1 MRHVSS
7 TLPKKS
13 SLGPVVLQHGL
24 GSNCAVFE
32 YPTRCCADALANAGY
47 DVYMPR
53 LRGVDGPA
61 GSYGLD
67 AYIEHDIPAIIDEVR
82 ARSGCERLR
91 WVGHSMGGVLLMMY
105 AIEHPDVPISRF
117 VAVGSALDYR
127 AGHSVFVD
135 LLPLRAALN
144 LLLKEL
150 PFGQLARV
158 NAWVAGRG
166 PCLPPEKMNFWRA
179 NLEPEIIRHIL
190 ACGFT
195 PIPMQL
201 LNDLSS
207 ALLPPGLA
215 RKLGALAYLERAGE
229 FRLPTCLIAGSR
241 DEQCPES
248 AVEATARLLTGAPE
262 LRIARFGKRYG
273 QHEDYGHFDLIV
285 GARAP
290 LETWPTIL
298 AFLHEQS

>member
-1 MRHVSS
+1 M
-7 TLPKKS
+7 LPRS
-13 SLGPVVLQHGL
+13 QTRGAVVLQHGL

-32 YPTRCCADALANAGY
+32 YPGRCYADALANAGY

-61 GSYGLD
+61 GDYGLD
-67 AYIEHDIPAIIDEVR
+67 AYLDHDIPAIIDEVR
-82 ARSGCERLR
+82 ARSGRDRLH

-105 AIEHPDVPISRF
+105 AIEHPDVPIARF

-144 LLLKEL
+144 ALIIKSL

-158 NAWVAGRG
+158 NAWIAGRG
-166 PCLPPEKMNFWRA
+166 PVLPPEKMNFWRA
-179 NLEPEIIRHIL
+179 NLEPEIIQHIL
-190 ACGFT
+190 GCGFT

-207 ALLPPGLA
+207 ALLPGAGLS
-215 RKLGALAYLERAGE
+215 RMQGTLAYLGRAGGY
-229 FRLPTCLIAGSR
+229 RLPTCLIAGTR

-248 AVEATARLLTGAPE
+248 AVEATARLLTSAPE

-273 QHEDYGHFDLIV
+273 QQEDYGHFDLIV

-298 AFLHEQS
+298 AFLHE